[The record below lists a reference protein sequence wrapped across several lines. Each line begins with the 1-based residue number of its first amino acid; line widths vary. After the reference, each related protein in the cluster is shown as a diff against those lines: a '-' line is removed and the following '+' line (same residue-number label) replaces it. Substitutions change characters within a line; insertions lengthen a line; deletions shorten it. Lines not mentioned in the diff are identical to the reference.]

1 MGILDTNG
9 REFNVDGALVD
20 AYGSMASNPMTGL
33 GSGRDKSAYLQI
45 TKQKRLGISQR
56 IELVKS
62 SRICRRAVFT
72 YPNEAATGWC
82 KFVAGSSGEGDKFDA
97 NTLSDF
103 FSDLPGMPLREAF
116 RLASIEARWH
126 GNGYVLLAVE
136 DGGDWADPVN
146 WENVQ
151 AFRWAEPLYDF
162 EVTPNFYLNPSHYS
176 VTIGRATP
184 DTEEDSNSAPVFH
197 ASIHRDRIIH
207 FKGDELLGMALMNSG
222 GSHQSVL
229 QTMLDS
235 FSRWLQG
242 NMASASML
250 SDYSVFRYKLKGLG
264 SLIKKGETDGLLARF
279 LQIQMG
285 MSTMKGLM
293 FDADTEDADFVS
305 RSYAGVNDIM
315 ESLLEQMV
323 ASSDLSREK
332 LLGSQSQSGL
342 GGEGRGIESRVRW
355 ASELK
360 VWRFHNWYQPLRHCS
375 KLALLAADGPTAGV
389 LPEGFDVV
397 FPSTLELSELEQADL
412 RDKVST
418 TQDRDIKAGIISP
431 HEVRMSRYGAAE
443 FTMEVT
449 LDDRET
455 KRSEEKMLNPP
466 NPLVEAKLRLGAAA
480 VEEEP
485 SKKEERPFPEA
496 NQDARE
502 FDASEGLTDAEWA
515 QLSVITAA
523 DFVRVAREAIGQLDN
538 EGSV

>member
-1 MGILDTNG
+1 MGILDERG

-20 AYGSMASNPMTGL
+20 AYGSMAANPMTGL
-33 GSGRDKSAYLQI
+33 GSGRDKSAYLEI
-45 TKQKRLGISQR
+45 TRQKKLGLSQR

-62 SRICRRAVFT
+62 SRICRRAVFL
-72 YPNEAATGWC
+72 YPNEASTGWC
-82 KFVAGSSGEGDKFDA
+82 KFVAGSSDDNFDA
-97 NTLSDF
+97 NTLADF

-136 DGGDWADPVN
+136 DGGDWGDPVN
-146 WENVQ
+146 WENVRS
-151 AFRWAEPLYDF
+151 FRWAEPLYDF
-162 EVTPNFYLNPSHYS
+162 EVTPNYYLNPSHYQ

-184 DTEEDSNSAPVFH
+184 DTDEDSNSAPSFYAKV
-197 ASIHRDRIIH
+197 HRDRILH
-207 FKGDELLGMALMNSG
+207 FKGDELLGMALMQSG

-229 QTMLDS
+229 QTMLEA

-242 NMASASML
+242 NMASAAML

-264 SLIKKGETDGLLARF
+264 SLIKKGETDALLARF

-315 ESLLEQMV
+315 EQLLEQMV
-323 ASSDLSREK
+323 AASDLPREK
-332 LLGSQSQSGL
+332 LLGSQAAAGL
-342 GGEGRGIESRVRW
+342 GGEGRGMESRLRW
-355 ASELK
+355 ASELRS
-360 VWRFHNWYQPLRHCS
+360 WRFHNWYQPLRHCS
-375 KLALLAADGPTAGV
+375 KLALLAVEGPTAGL
-389 LPEGFDVV
+389 LPDGFDVV
-397 FPSTLELSELEQADL
+397 FPSTLELSELEQAEL

-418 TQDRDIKAGIISP
+418 TQDRDIKANIISP
-431 HEVRMSRYGAAE
+431 HEARMSRYGSAE
-443 FTMEVT
+443 FSMEVT
-449 LDDRET
+449 LDGRET
-455 KRSEEKMLNPP
+455 QRSEEMMLNPP
-466 NPLVEAKLRLGAAA
+466 DPLAEARLKLGVAA
-480 VEEEP
+480 VDEEQ
-485 SKKEERPFPEA
+485 SKTEDSPPFPGT
-496 NQDARE
+496 NRDARE
-502 FDASEGLTDAEWA
+502 FDASEGLTDTEWA